1 LNLEDVQFKTSS
13 FCTLGGCVQVGQLAG
28 GGVAVRDSKN
38 PAQQPL
44 VFTTAEWT
52 AFVAGVRAGEFGG

>member
-1 LNLEDVQFKTSS
+1 LNLDDVLFRTSS
-13 FCTLGGCVQVGQLAG
+13 YCSIGGCVEVGQLAD

-38 PAQQPL
+38 PGQQPL
-44 VFTTAEWT
+44 VFTAAEWT